1 MELVNPSPMRKE
13 SGRKELL
20 AQKHKRRIRRV
31 FADAER
37 LQPQTLEYMNTHSNP
52 ALRVRPTV
60 PQDSGAPHAQIVCT
74 LSLSRLRGETR
85 VGVHVP
91 PKIPNP
97 CRPAKEGSAGF
108 EKSRARRTG
117 AEQCTRCYC
126 GKCAAGRWMG
136 KTGFFFVSRG
146 RGRSAASGNITGLL
160 RCGMVEGTPG

>member
-97 CRPAKEGSAGF
+97 CRRRRKGRPGSRNPEHVAQ
-108 EKSRARRTG
+108 ARNNVHDATVGSVQQGDGWVRLV
-117 AEQCTRCYC
+117 
-126 GKCAAGRWMG
+126 
-136 KTGFFFVSRG
+136 FFFFSRG
-146 RGRSAASGNITGLL
+146 R
-160 RCGMVEGTPG
+160 